1 MIILNGRIK
10 AAPADVR
17 ELAADLVAG
26 VPRTRAED
34 GCLEYGFALEDAE
47 AGTILV
53 IERWR
58 DQAALDTHLATP
70 EIAELFGKWGGR
82 FEVEVRMF
90 DASNERAMGE

>member
-10 AAPADVR
+10 TSPEDVR
-17 ELAADLVAG
+17 ALAADLVAG
-26 VPRTRAED
+26 VARTRKED
-34 GCLEYGFALEDAE
+34 GCIEYGFALEDAE

-58 DQAALDTHLATP
+58 DQASLDTHLATP

-82 FEVEVRMF
+82 FEAQVRMF
-90 DASNERAMGE
+90 DASNERGMGE